1 MSDTKLLCFIFKKE
15 PDLNY
20 DSMDFDKFS
29 DWKQVLS
36 ETNNSLT
43 YEQCLKINQYIVSY
57 NDACLSNNPQHVMP
71 KHFQEAANRLNQR
84 IQHHESIKKP
94 FIATYIVPILS
105 GIIGAVVGSL
115 LTFWLA
121 MPKT

>member
-1 MSDTKLLCFIFKKE
+1 M
-15 PDLNY
+15 NY

-29 DWKQVLS
+29 DWEQVLA

-57 NDACLSNNPQHVMP
+57 QKACLRNNPKDVMP
-71 KHFQEAANRLNQR
+71 RLFQEAANRLNQR

-94 FIATYIVPILS
+94 FFATYIIPILA
-105 GIIGAVVGSL
+105 GIIGAAVGSL
-115 LTFWLA
+115 LTFWLT